1 MILKNWIVFGL
12 VSLLL
17 VSCAGEAV
25 KSQAD
30 ESSGAVTTLIT
41 TQPTQLESTDQPLIS
56 ENSIILQSGSFI
68 SGEHSTQGAARI
80 VTQDGKYFLE
90 LDQEFSTSN
99 LGPDLVVILHRSSN
113 VLDSTQPPDYP
124 LKEGDYLFLAPLQKF
139 DGAQRYSIPSNV
151 NLADYKS
158 AVVWCR
164 KFNATFGAA
173 TLIPQ

>member
-1 MILKNWIVFGL
+1 MILKDSIVFGL

-30 ESSGAVTTLIT
+30 ESSGAVTTRIT

-173 TLIPQ
+173 TLITQ